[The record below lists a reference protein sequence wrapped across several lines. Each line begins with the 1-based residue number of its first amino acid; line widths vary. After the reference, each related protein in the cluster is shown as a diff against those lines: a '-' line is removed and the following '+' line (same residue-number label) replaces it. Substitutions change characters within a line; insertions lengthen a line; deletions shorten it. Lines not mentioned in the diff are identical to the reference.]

1 MYIPVFWILLA
12 IIFLFQSLKILR
24 EDERMVVFRLGR
36 FLKVVG
42 PGWVWLIPFIDK
54 GVKVNLNKDIPGW
67 QVLSKTELEERI
79 KTLVMNKF
87 PSKFS

>member
-36 FLKVVG
+36 FLKLVG

-67 QVLSKTELEERI
+67 QVLSKIELEERI
-79 KTLVMNKF
+79 KAFVLND
-87 PSKFS
+87 SRS

>member
-36 FLKVVG
+36 FLRVMG
-42 PGWVWLIPFIDK
+42 PGWVWVIPFIDK

-79 KTLVMNKF
+79 RALVMNKF

>member
-1 MYIPVFWILLA
+1 MDIPIFWILLA

-36 FLKVVG
+36 FLKVMG

-54 GVKVNLNKDIPGW
+54 GAKVNLNRDIPGW
-67 QVLSKTELEERI
+67 QVLSKTELEERL
-79 KTLVMNKF
+79 KARVTDKF
-87 PSKFS
+87 HS

>member
-42 PGWVWLIPFIDK
+42 PGWEWLIPFIDK

-67 QVLSKTELEERI
+67 QVLSKTELEKRSGPCHE
-79 KTLVMNKF
+79 
-87 PSKFS
+87 

>member
-1 MYIPVFWILLA
+1 MA
-12 IIFLFQSLKILR
+12 
-24 EDERMVVFRLGR
+24 VFRLGR

-54 GVKVNLNKDIPGW
+54 GVKVNLNRDIPGW

-79 KTLVMNKF
+79 KVLLMNKF
-87 PSKFS
+87 PSQFS